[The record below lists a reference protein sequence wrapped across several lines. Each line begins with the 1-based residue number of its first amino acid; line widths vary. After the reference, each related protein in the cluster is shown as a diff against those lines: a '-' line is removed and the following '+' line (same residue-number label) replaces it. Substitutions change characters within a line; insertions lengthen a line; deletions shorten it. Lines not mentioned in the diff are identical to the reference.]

1 VSSLTV
7 AVLDDHEVVL
17 EGVWRGLDRHGLTVV
32 AAEVSAEPYVA
43 AVQREKPDVCVVD
56 LRLGGQLSGLDVIG
70 RCLQVAPRS
79 RVAVLTSN
87 EDPRTALAAV
97 DAGALGYL
105 LKDVSLDQLVQRL
118 RSVAEGNL
126 VLDERIALG
135 VLRPATARL
144 APQDAVLLRCVADGL
159 TNREIGAHM
168 HLSPHTV
175 KDYLSRLMR
184 QLGTRTRAETVAAAL
199 EQGLLDSPHG
209 S

>member
-1 VSSLTV
+1 MNRLTA

-17 EGVWRGLDRHGLTVV
+17 EGMSRGLERHGVTVV
-32 AAEVSAEPYVA
+32 AAETSAEPYLV

-56 LRLGGQLSGLDVIG
+56 LRLAGQLTGIDVIR
-70 RCLQVAPRS
+70 RCLQVAPGS

-87 EDPRTALAAV
+87 EDAKTALAAV
-97 DAGALGYL
+97 EAGALGYL

-118 RSVAEGNL
+118 RSVSEGNL

-135 VLRPATARL
+135 VLRPSAARL
-144 APQDAVLLRCVADGL
+144 APQDTALLRCVADGL
-159 TNREIGAHM
+159 TNREIGAQL

-184 QLGTRTRAETVAAAL
+184 QLGTRTRAETVAAAMQ
-199 EQGLLDSPHG
+199 QGLLDE
-209 S
+209 